1 MIGSR
6 IGTPTN
12 RGLLD
17 ARYVNVTGD
26 TMTGNLT
33 MAAESFIGP
42 SSTTGI
48 YFKSG
53 NVGIGTTGPG
63 AKLEV
68 FGNTAAGVQTRTTL
82 LDGITVTSRND
93 DNSISN
99 AFVAENRYF

>member
-63 AKLEV
+63 GKLEV
-68 FGNTAAGVQTRTTL
+68 NGNILAPLGAVTAGNVSYSFTGDTDT
-82 LDGITVTSRND
+82 GIYSPAAN
-93 DNSISN
+93 NI
-99 AFVAENRYF
+99 